1 MTRSF
6 ARAPRGERARG
17 SVPSGHWRRLTVLG
31 ALSVEGMVA
40 AMSIEAATDRPVFL
54 AFLRAVL
61 IPELRRRHPHATV
74 LMDNLSAHKAAAVEA
89 LLTQAGLH
97 LLYLPR
103 YSPDVSS
110 IEPSW
115 SKLKSKLRTVA
126 ARTAET
132 LETALGP
139 ALDSITA
146 ADARGWFNF
155 CGYSVPK

>member
-6 ARAPRGERARG
+6 ARAPRGERAKG
-17 SVPSGHWRRLTVLG
+17 AVPSGQWRRLTVLG

-40 AMSIEAATDRPVFL
+40 AMSIEAATDKPVFL

-61 IPELRRRHPHATV
+61 VPELHRRHPHATV
-74 LMDNLSAHKAAAVEA
+74 LMDNLSAHEDAAVEA
-89 LLTQAGLH
+89 TLTQAGLN

-103 YSPDVSS
+103 YSPDFSP

-132 LETALGP
+132 LEAALAP
-139 ALDSITA
+139 AIDSITA
-146 ADARGWFNF
+146 DDARGWFNF
-155 CGYSVPK
+155 CGYSIPS